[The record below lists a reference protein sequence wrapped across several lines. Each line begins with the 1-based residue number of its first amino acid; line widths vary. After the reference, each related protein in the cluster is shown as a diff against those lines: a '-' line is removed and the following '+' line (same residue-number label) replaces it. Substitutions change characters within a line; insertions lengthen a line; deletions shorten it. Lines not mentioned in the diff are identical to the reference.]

1 MSTTYLTGTLLLA
14 VVAGAAAGG
23 ILLLAVPRALPLL
36 PLAALAVV
44 IGVAALHHRAVRR
57 SGRAA
62 E

>member
-23 ILLLAVPRALPLL
+23 ILLLALPLL

-57 SGRAA
+57 SGRA
-62 E
+62 EE